1 MTGMATLSGMR
12 CCRRWQYVFGPEF
25 RQIDLLGRLGG
36 EEFAVA
42 LIETDMPAALEV
54 AERLCREIADE
65 PFNVSATDVQVT
77 VSVGVATRRA
87 GDDNGAQLLKL
98 ADRAMY
104 VAKGGGRNRVVA
116 NDE

>member
-1 MTGMATLSGMR
+1 
-12 CCRRWQYVFGPEF
+12 
-25 RQIDLLGRLGG
+25 
-36 EEFAVA
+36 
-42 LIETDMPAALEV
+42 MP
-54 AERLCREIADE
+54 EIADE
-65 PFNVSATDVQVT
+65 PFQFSATDVQVT
-77 VSVGVATRRA
+77 VSVGAATRRA